1 MDRLHGTRQKILIV
15 DDSEMNRAI
24 LADMLG
30 EEYEIVE
37 AENGEKAVALLW
49 QQSPSVSLVLLDI
62 VMPRMDGFDVLVT
75 HAPAYGLG
83 DAPTLAHRGFQA
95 FVGLMD
101 HYAPQYHLH
110 GHVHLNYDPLARR
123 VRQYQGTT
131 IVNAYE
137 KYVVSCEAR

>member
-1 MDRLHGTRQKILIV
+1 MLILIQGSTPEGCV
-15 DDSEMNRAI
+15 CIDDQIFTYQGVRFLGLGGSMRYKPGPFQYTDRQMNVRAI
-24 LADMLG
+24 R
-30 EEYEIVE
+30 
-37 AENGEKAVALLW
+37 LW
-49 QQSPSVSLVLLDI
+49 PKIAAS
-62 VMPRMDGFDVLVT
+62 RGFDVLVT

-137 KYVVSCEAR
+137 KYVVSCAAR